1 MLPMNPEKSAKN
13 RSPGFYPGFLVALTH
28 RLRATFGRMQTLRKI
43 ELSAAALAVVLLVLC
58 SLAIIVLRL
67 FASTAWSVGA
77 VDTLSQYPSH
87 LMVIAALLGGSLALS
102 RGETLKIEVLNN
114 FLGGPRRALVQRI
127 VAVVGCIFFAGFLA
141 LVVRYLTIDYRP
153 VVAFVYLPLMGLLFL
168 KLLLLSFG
176 GK

>member
-1 MLPMNPEKSAKN
+1 
-13 RSPGFYPGFLVALTH
+13 
-28 RLRATFGRMQTLRKI
+28 MQALRKI

-67 FASTAWSVGA
+67 FASTAWSVGV

-114 FLGGPRRALVQRI
+114 FLSGPRRALVQRT

-153 VVAFVYLPLMGLLFL
+153 VVAFVYLPLMALLFL